1 MKIFDRLKDYFIPD
15 DKNQLRPYLL
25 RKKTVIIVFL
35 VVSLVELLFILG
47 IFNIIPFS
55 KFLATI
61 FPNVLVDLTNT
72 ARHEQSLHVLKPNNL
87 LEQAAQLKANDMA
100 QKGYFSHNSPEG
112 ITPWYWFDQ
121 VGYPYTY
128 AGENLAVNFSDSGV
142 LHRAWLDSPS
152 HRANIV
158 NANFTEIG
166 VGTATGV
173 YKEKEAVFVV
183 QLFGRQGSIAPVST
197 SIIVEE
203 TEPAVVLN
211 EEQPVVLGETTQDN
225 SFISIQRN
233 GTDTII
239 ETEYNFKAYSS
250 LWSRIFSSP
259 ERIISYILFFFVI
272 IIGLALIF
280 EIITKVKIH
289 FPSLIVNGLFIIVV
303 IAGDLF
309 FNNWVIQII
318 GQVI

>member
-1 MKIFDRLKDYFIPD
+1 MKKIGKLKEYFVPD

-25 RKKTVIIVFL
+25 RKKTVILVFL
-35 VVSLVELLFILG
+35 VVSLVELLFILS

-72 ARHEQSLHVLKPNNL
+72 ARQEHSLHILKPNFL

-112 ITPWYWFDQ
+112 ITPWHWFDE

-142 LHRAWLDSPS
+142 LHQAWLDSPS
-152 HRANIV
+152 HKANIV

-166 VGTATGV
+166 IGTATGMH
-173 YKEKEAVFVV
+173 KGKEAVFVV
-183 QLFGRQGSIAPVST
+183 QLFGRQGSVAPIAIIEPEEIKPGVLEEE
-197 SIIVEE
+197 SI
-203 TEPAVVLN
+203 
-211 EEQPVVLGETTQDN
+211 VLGETTQDN
-225 SFISIQRN
+225 SFISIQRS
-233 GTDTII
+233 GEDVVVETD
-239 ETEYNFKAYSS
+239 YDFKAYSS

-272 IIGLALIF
+272 IMGLAILF
-280 EIITKVKIH
+280 EIVTKVKIH
-289 FPSLIVNGLFIIVV
+289 FPSLIVNGLFVIVV

-309 FNNWVIQII
+309 FNDWVIQII

>member
-1 MKIFDRLKDYFIPD
+1 MKKIGKLKEYFVPD

-25 RKKTVIIVFL
+25 RKKTVILVFL
-35 VVSLVELLFILG
+35 VVSLVELLFILS

-72 ARHEQSLHVLKPNNL
+72 ARQEHSLHILKPNFL

-112 ITPWYWFDQ
+112 TTPWHWFDE

-142 LHRAWLDSPS
+142 LHQAWLDSPS
-152 HRANIV
+152 HKANIV

-166 VGTATGV
+166 IGTATGM
-173 YKEKEAVFVV
+173 YKEREAVFVV
-183 QLFGRQGSIAPVST
+183 QLFGRQGNIFPMPPNES
-197 SIIVEE
+197 EE
-203 TEPAVVLN
+203 TKSEIVSK
-211 EEQPVVLGETTQDN
+211 EESEVLGEATQDN
-225 SFISIQRN
+225 SFISIQRS
-233 GTDTII
+233 GADVVVETD
-239 ETEYNFKAYSS
+239 YDFKAYSS

-272 IIGLALIF
+272 IMGLAILF
-280 EIITKVKIH
+280 EIVTKVKIH
-289 FPSLIVNGLFIIVV
+289 FPSLIVNGLFVIVV

-309 FNNWVIQII
+309 FNDWVIQMI